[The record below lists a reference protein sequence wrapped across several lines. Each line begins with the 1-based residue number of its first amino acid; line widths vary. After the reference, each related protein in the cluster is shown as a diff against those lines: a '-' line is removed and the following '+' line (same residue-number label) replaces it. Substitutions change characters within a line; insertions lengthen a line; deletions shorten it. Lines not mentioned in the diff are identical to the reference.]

1 MEIVLVKTESGFDT
15 FNQKMLD
22 RYGKD
27 WDLKRPF
34 TFPCLVIYEV
44 IYNNCYPD
52 EVLCYTIEKKDFDD
66 PTNCDAID
74 TIVD

>member
-1 MEIVLVKTESGFDT
+1 MEIMLVETEGAFERL
-15 FNQKMLD
+15 NRHMLD

-27 WDLKRPF
+27 WDLEKPS
-34 TFPCLVIYEV
+34 TFPCIVIYEV

-52 EVLCYTIEKKDFDD
+52 EVYCYTIEKKDFDN
-66 PTNCDAID
+66 PMNCDAID